1 MKTIQN
7 DQNVIAFLDA
17 IDNEIKRTDAYELLK
32 IMQNITNKEP
42 KMWGDTIIGF
52 GNYHYKYDSGREGD
66 TLRVGFSPRK
76 NALTLYVLN
85 TAIQEDLLQQ
95 LGKHKR
101 GKSCLYIKKLADVDL
116 KILKKI
122 IKTSFQ
128 YMAQK
133 LSLIHI

>member
-52 GNYHYKYDSGREGD
+52 GSYHYKYDSGREGD

-133 LSLIHI
+133 YPE